1 MWVAMELQFANVS
14 IFSVTKLSEVAW
26 KAMPQ
31 LLKTTTG
38 CVGLNRSHGGGF
50 SKFLSYNKQWPVC
63 GLIQDADPS
72 SM

>member
-1 MWVAMELQFANVS
+1 MELQFANVS

-50 SKFLSYNKQWPVC
+50 SKFLSYNKQ
-63 GLIQDADPS
+63 
-72 SM
+72 